1 MTIRPAGPADRE
13 QISRICLLTGRQGGD
28 ATGLFC
34 DDTALADVYATPY
47 LDGPGG
53 FCLVWDVDGEA
64 RGYVLGTSDT
74 EAFQRWFVEEWWPSR
89 APLHTPS
96 TVDDAW
102 LLPSAAD
109 PERMLGEAVGDY
121 PAHLHIDLLPD
132 QQGRGA
138 GRALIEAAC
147 VLLAARGVRGVH
159 LVAELANEGAQ
170 AFYPKAGFEAVDHTE
185 STVTWARGIDARRNL
200 RSEHSLT

>member
-1 MTIRPAGPADRE
+1 MSVRPATPADDAAVA
-13 QISRICLLTGRQGGD
+13 RICLLTGAQGGD
-28 ATGLFC
+28 ATGLFG

-47 LDGPGG
+47 LRGPGG

-74 EAFQRWFVEEWWPSR
+74 AAFQRWFVDEWWPRVGPTHR
-89 APLHTPS
+89 ALTAG
-96 TVDDAW
+96 DAW

-109 PERMLGEAVGDY
+109 PARMLVPVLAAY

-138 GRALIEAAC
+138 GRALIAAAC
-147 VLLAARGVRGVH
+147 ALLAARGAPGVH
-159 LVAELANEGAQ
+159 LVAERANVGAQ
-170 AFYPKAGFEAVDHTE
+170 AFYPRVGFAAVVADDAV
-185 STVTWARGIDARRNL
+185 VTFARAL
-200 RSEHSLT
+200 A

>member
-1 MTIRPAGPADRE
+1 MAIRPAAQRDHA
-13 QISRICLLTGRQGGD
+13 QIAHICLKTGAAGSD

-34 DDTALADVYATPY
+34 DDTALSDVYATPY
-47 LDGPGG
+47 LVGPDG

-74 EAFQRWFVEEWWPSR
+74 QAFQQWFVDEWWPR
-89 APLHTPS
+89 VGPRHRQRTDA
-96 TVDDAW
+96 DAW

-109 PERMLGEAVGDY
+109 PERMLIPQLDDF

-138 GRALIEAAC
+138 GRALIGAAC
-147 VLLAARGVRGVH
+147 ALLTERGAAGVH
-159 LVAELANEGAQ
+159 LVAERANVVAQ
-170 AFYPKAGFEAVDHTE
+170 AFYPRVGFVAVDE
-185 STVTWARGIDARRNL
+185 SDAVVTFGRR
-200 RSEHSLT
+200 LTT